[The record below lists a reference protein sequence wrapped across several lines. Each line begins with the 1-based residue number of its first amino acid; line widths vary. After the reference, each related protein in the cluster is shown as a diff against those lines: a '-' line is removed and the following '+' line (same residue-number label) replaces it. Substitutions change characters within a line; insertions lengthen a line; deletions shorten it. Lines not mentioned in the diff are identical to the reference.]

1 MTNTHKKPSRRRK
14 AEMRMQRI
22 VEAVKLQLQSATSDN
37 RQPPS
42 PPVPKTAT
50 VESATVGTETSQL
63 IAYLHERYDFR
74 YNLVMGYAEYRDKD
88 RGDSWQAIDDR
99 EVNTLTMQARLSG
112 INIWNSDTWRF
123 VRSHMVA
130 DYHPVTSYLDSV
142 RGTWDGQDHIARLAR
157 TVSCNCPEWTTW
169 FRRWL
174 LAVVA
179 QWTGRSQQY
188 GNSIAPLLISP
199 QGYHKST
206 FCRQLLPPELAWGY
220 IDSLIVA
227 EKKQVMQAMSQMLLI
242 NLDEF
247 NQVSPSVQSGF
258 LKNVIQL
265 SCVKMKRPYGKHVE
279 EFQRLASFIA
289 TTNMTDVLTDP
300 SGSRRFICV
309 ELTAPID
316 VSAPPC
322 HRQLYAQI
330 LHLLD
335 SGERYWFDSEETQF
349 IMAHNQKY
357 QLKSSAE
364 LLFDN
369 FFEVTDDEQK
379 GRYMST
385 TAIYDYLKHHG
396 GSQLQSHNIVNF
408 GRTLS
413 CMKGIVKRRNKNGS
427 EYLVMLK

>member
-22 VEAVKLQLQSATSDN
+22 VEAVKLQLQ
-37 RQPPS
+37 
-42 PPVPKTAT
+42 TAT
-50 VESATVGTETSQL
+50 DNTQQLSLPSAQKAKTDEHMPGTETSQL
-63 IAYLHERYDFR
+63 LSFLQERYEFR
-74 YNLVMGYAEYRDKD
+74 YNLVMGYAEYRGKD
-88 RGDSWQAIDDR
+88 NGNTWQAIDDR

-130 DYHPVTSYLDSV
+130 DYHPVNSYLDSV
-142 RGTWDGQDHIARLAR
+142 RGTWDGQDHIARLAG
-157 TVSCNCPEWTTW
+157 TVSCNSPEWPTW
-169 FRRWL
+169 FRRWI

-188 GNSIAPLLISP
+188 GNAIAPLLISP

-247 NQVSPSVQSGF
+247 NQVAPSVQSGF

-265 SCVKMKRPYGKHVE
+265 SSVKMKRPYGKHVE

-316 VSAPPC
+316 VSTPPC

-335 SGERYWFDSEETQF
+335 SGERYWFDSEETQH

-385 TAIYDYLKHHG
+385 TAIYDYLKRHG

-427 EYLVMLK
+427 EYLVTLK

>member
-1 MTNTHKKPSRRRK
+1 
-14 AEMRMQRI
+14 MRMQRI

-42 PPVPKTAT
+42 PPAQKTAT
-50 VESATVGTETSQL
+50 AESATVGTETSQL
-63 IAYLHERYDFR
+63 IAYLHEHYDFR

-130 DYHPVTSYLDSV
+130 DYHPVSSYLDSV

-157 TVSCNCPEWTTW
+157 TVSCNCPQWATW

-247 NQVSPSVQSGF
+247 NQVAPSVQSGF

-335 SGERYWFDSEETQF
+335 SGERYWFDSEETQL
-349 IMAHNQKY
+349 IMDHNRPY
-357 QLKSSAE
+357 QQQSPAASFFADC
-364 LLFDN
+364 FDI
-369 FFEVTDDEQK
+369 TSDEAAGQ
-379 GRYMST
+379 YLST
-385 TAIYDYLKHHG
+385 TAIYDRIRQRAGTDLPSRG
-396 GSQLQSHNIVNF
+396 IINF
-408 GRTLS
+408 GRMLANIN
-413 CMKGIVKRRNKNGS
+413 GIVRRRGKRGS
-427 EYLVMLK
+427 EYLVVPR

>member
-1 MTNTHKKPSRRRK
+1 
-14 AEMRMQRI
+14 MRMQRI
-22 VEAVKLQLQSATSDN
+22 VEAVKLQLQTVTDNTPQPSLPSAQKARTDEHM
-37 RQPPS
+37 PG
-42 PPVPKTAT
+42 
-50 VESATVGTETSQL
+50 EETSQL
-63 IAYLHERYDFR
+63 LSFLQERYEFR

-157 TVSCNCPEWTTW
+157 TVSCNCPEWAAW

-188 GNSIAPLLISP
+188 GNAIAPLLISP

-335 SGERYWFDSEETQF
+335 SGERYWFDSEETQH
-349 IMAHNQKY
+349 IMSHNQKY
-357 QLKSSAE
+357 QLKSSTE
-364 LLFDN
+364 LLFDT

-385 TAIYDYLKHHG
+385 TAIYDYLKRHG

-427 EYLVMLK
+427 EYLVTLK

>member
-22 VEAVKLQLQSATSDN
+22 VEAVKLQLQTVTDNTPQPSLPSAQKARTDEHM
-37 RQPPS
+37 PG
-42 PPVPKTAT
+42 
-50 VESATVGTETSQL
+50 EETSQL
-63 IAYLHERYDFR
+63 LSFLQERYEFR

-157 TVSCNCPEWTTW
+157 TVSCNCPEWATW

-227 EKKQVMQAMSQMLLI
+227 EKKQMMQAMSQMLLI

-289 TTNMTDVLTDP
+289 TTNMTDVLADP

-335 SGERYWFDSEETQF
+335 NGERYWFDSEETQL
-349 IMAHNQKY
+349 IMSHNQKY
-357 QLKSSAE
+357 QLKSSTE
-364 LLFDN
+364 LLFDT

-385 TAIYDYLKHHG
+385 TAIYDYLKRHG

-427 EYLVMLK
+427 EYLVTLK

>member
-1 MTNTHKKPSRRRK
+1 
-14 AEMRMQRI
+14 MRMQRI